1 MARQYQIM
9 CYCIDYILDVLI
21 YILSDVCKEKKIEYL
36 RSILWIAL
44 TYYTIWN
51 IFHDNEM
58 RKMYG
63 SDNDAKYI
71 TIRKGAIFIQKK
83 MPKKVFWMKEALFSL
98 IETYDSG

>member
-1 MARQYQIM
+1 
-9 CYCIDYILDVLI
+9 
-21 YILSDVCKEKKIEYL
+21 
-36 RSILWIAL
+36 
-44 TYYTIWN
+44 
-51 IFHDNEM
+51 M

-98 IETYDSG
+98 IETYESG